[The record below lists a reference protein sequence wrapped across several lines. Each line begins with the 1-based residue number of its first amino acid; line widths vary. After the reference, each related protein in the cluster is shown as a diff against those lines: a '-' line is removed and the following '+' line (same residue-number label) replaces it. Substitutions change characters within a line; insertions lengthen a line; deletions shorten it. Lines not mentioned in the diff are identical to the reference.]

1 MNGPPPRLKTPEA
14 IASIREHA
22 QAGVQIL
29 GVDGFVVVPQGFRA
43 DFDLMLD
50 VSTRPMTVEAAAAEA
65 ESFVRKH
72 ARSDLVWEV
81 WTDVA

>member
-1 MNGPPPRLKTPEA
+1 MQGPPPRLNTAEA
-14 IASIREHA
+14 IISIREHA

-29 GVDGFVVVPQGFRA
+29 GVDGFVVVPEGFRA

-50 VSTRPMTVEAAAAEA
+50 VSTGPMTVDGAAAEA
-65 ESFVRKH
+65 ESFISEH
-72 ARSDLVWEV
+72 ARSDVVWEV